1 MSEISMFRGF
11 DFTDT
16 DWADRN
22 KDIAARLGCAP
33 GVVAAARRH
42 FGMGRPRIDW
52 TSVDFDRPTKELA
65 RELGCCESSVVK
77 ARADA
82 GLSRQR
88 IDWTGVDWGKTNKA
102 IAEEMGCAPITVAV
116 ARQRIMGSRAPK
128 RGRQKS
134 AENFVALSV
143 RFSEDEYAEIGDA
156 AEFLGISRGELVRR
170 AIAEF
175 MKNMKMAD
183 SRV

>member
-1 MSEISMFRGF
+1 MSEISIFRGF
-11 DFTDT
+11 DFTGT

-52 TSVDFDRPTKELA
+52 ASVDFDRPTKELA
-65 RELGCCESSVVK
+65 KELGCCESSIVK

-116 ARQRIMGSRAPK
+116 ARQRIIGTRSPK
-128 RGRQKS
+128 RGRKKNS
-134 AENFVALSV
+134 ENFVALSV
-143 RFSEDEYAEIGDA
+143 RFSEEEYTEIGTTSDN
-156 AEFLGISRGELVRR
+156 LGISRGEYIRRLVHEDMRKR
-170 AIAEF
+170 GE
-175 MKNMKMAD
+175 KK
-183 SRV
+183 